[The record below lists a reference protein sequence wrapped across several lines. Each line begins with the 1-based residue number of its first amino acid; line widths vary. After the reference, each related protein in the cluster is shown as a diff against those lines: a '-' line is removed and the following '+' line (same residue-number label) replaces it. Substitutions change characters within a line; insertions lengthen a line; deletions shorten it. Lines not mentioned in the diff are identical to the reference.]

1 MQCAIHRLVDSDDL
15 VCRVQSELGA
25 ETSYILCA
33 PVVTRQSW
41 RVVTPKLHLPCAVGD
56 EPHLIL
62 MSQMLALPAYQ
73 LGAVVGDASAQRDD
87 VVAAVDLLVS
97 GF

>member
-1 MQCAIHRLVDSDDL
+1 MQCAIHKLVDSNEL
-15 VCRVQSELGA
+15 VCRVQSELGV

-33 PVVTRQSW
+33 PVVTQQSW
-41 RVVTPKLHLPCAVGD
+41 RVVTPKLHIPCTVGD
-56 EPHLIL
+56 ESHLIL
-62 MSQMLALPAYQ
+62 MSQMIALPAYQ
-73 LGAVVGDASAQRDD
+73 IGVVVGDASARRDD

>member
-1 MQCAIHRLVDSDDL
+1 MQGAIYKLVDSIEM

-33 PVVTRQSW
+33 PVVARNSW
-41 RVVTPKLHLPCAVGD
+41 RVITPKLHISCTVD
-56 EPHLIL
+56 EEPHLIL
-62 MSQMLALPAYQ
+62 MSQMIALPSYQ
-73 LGAVVGDASAQRDD
+73 LGAVVGDASARRDD
-87 VVAAVDLLVS
+87 IVAAVDLLVS